1 MKRAALVLLV
11 TACVSQQPQYGVSPT
26 VLTQRVLRGV
36 IEAAISADSGGVGV
50 DTLFMVGATVVA
62 DGHVRVNHPFFAG
75 VSRDGSV
82 TLTGYQAEIA
92 SGLAWAIVDYRWVAK
107 DGRRGTFARATIV
120 LEPHGDGWQIKHV
133 HSSTAQP

>member
-1 MKRAALVLLV
+1 MKRAALLALAVG
-11 TACVSQQPQYGVSPT
+11 ACMSQQPQYGVSPT
-26 VLTQRVLRGV
+26 VLSQRVLRGV
-36 IEAAISADSGGVGV
+36 VTAALQADTGGVGG

-62 DGHVRVNHPFFAG
+62 DGRVRVNHPYFAG

-107 DGRRGTFARATIV
+107 DGRRGTFARATLV

-133 HSSTAQP
+133 HSSTSQ